1 MGLIWEI
8 SLGAFLLVTVA
19 LGGGAAWLSGRALAL
34 KWRPYWYAVG
44 YMLLFAGAVRFFHF
58 ALFSGTLLSLHYYLV
73 DAAVLVLSASL
84 GFRIMR
90 ATQMTSQYRW
100 LYQRRGPFFWH
111 RRTREDG
118 ISEQ

>member
-1 MGLIWEI
+1 MIWEV

-19 LGGGAAWLSGRALAL
+19 LGGGAAWLAGRALAL

-44 YMLLFAGAVRFFHF
+44 YMLLFAGAVRFFHY
-58 ALFSGTLLSLHYYLV
+58 ALFGGTLVSPHYYAV

-90 ATQMTSQYRW
+90 ARQMTSQYRW
-100 LYQRRGPFFWH
+100 LYERQGPFFW
-111 RRTREDG
+111 RRRAPESQT
-118 ISEQ
+118 SER